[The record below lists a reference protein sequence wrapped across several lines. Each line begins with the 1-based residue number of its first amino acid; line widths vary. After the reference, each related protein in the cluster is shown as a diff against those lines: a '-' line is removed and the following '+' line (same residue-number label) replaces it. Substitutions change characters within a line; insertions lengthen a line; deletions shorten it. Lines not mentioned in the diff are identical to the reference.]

1 MKLRRTLAAL
11 IYALSISLAFGQDLT
26 QTDSV
31 SAQTEEP
38 DINRRHSIGSSL
50 FVLYNFLPDSADYY
64 QLNYGYHLTQKD
76 VLNVTALTWTYYE
89 PLGTY
94 GDSDELYPGK
104 VRAYGVGLGY
114 QRFLWK
120 NLYSAV
126 EATHFLQQFFDADD
140 EKTQKGFQLYLQLHL
155 GYRFEFFKKRLFVEP
170 AYGLKYWPVNT
181 NFPAE
186 FAAIEKGAPK
196 YKFEP
201 SLYSASD
208 FDNFCKI

>member
-1 MKLRRTLAAL
+1 MKLQRTLLTAIL
-11 IYALSISLAFGQDLT
+11 ALSITLAFSQDST

-31 SAQTEEP
+31 SVQTEKQ

-50 FVLYNFLPDSADYY
+50 FLLGNFLPGDPVYY
-64 QLNYGYHLTQKD
+64 GQLNYGYQFTRRDFILVEAK
-76 VLNVTALTWTYYE
+76 TWTYYE

-94 GDSDELYPGK
+94 GSSEEFYPGK

-120 NLYSAV
+120 NAYTSV
-126 EATHFLQQFFDADD
+126 VATPFLQQFYDTDNK
-140 EKTQKGFQLYLQLHL
+140 EIQKGFQLYLVASL

-170 AYGLKYWPVNT
+170 AFALTYWPVNT
-181 NFPAE
+181 NLPAS
-186 FAAIEKGAPK
+186 FAEIESGKPK

-201 SLYSASD
+201 RA
-208 FDNFCKI
+208 NFGFRF